1 MLGPINIT
9 RVNRLG
15 SKNTNIKIRVYMII
29 RNYKE
34 PTGVPIGTGTS
45 TKDFLALPETKNN
58 QLINS
63 VFKCIEEHKNTS
75 LDDICE
81 V

>member
-1 MLGPINIT
+1 
-9 RVNRLG
+9 
-15 SKNTNIKIRVYMII
+15 MII

-63 VFKCIEEHKNTS
+63 VFKCIEERKNTS